1 MKQYLTISEFAKL
14 RNVDVNSIRYYE
26 KLKILLPAWIDPQ
39 TKYRYYLPDQ
49 LVLLD
54 IIILCIRLGIPLK
67 DLQKY
72 VDSSGSLDKRSI
84 LEDGKAAMQKRVAEM
99 QLGLELI
106 QFNLDN
112 MEQNQAYSDNMGIYM
127 REIPERFLIEK
138 PFIGSWSDVGQK
150 ENAAMELF
158 QYAQEHDLS
167 PVFPAGI
174 LIHPDAAPN
183 TFSFFF
189 QVLHPSSG
197 ENGIIH
203 IPAGTF
209 ACIQADLTPDTQL
222 LELLEKH
229 FPRQNQGTVLIS
241 NMLLNKLH
249 FNSRH
254 SEIQVPQ
261 FVF

>member
-1 MKQYLTISEFAKL
+1 MKQYLTIREFAKL

-26 KLKILLPAWIDPQ
+26 KLKILLPAWIDPK

-72 VDSSGSLDKRSI
+72 VDGSGVLDKRKI
-84 LEDGKAAMQKRVAEM
+84 LEDGKEAMQKRVAEM

-112 MEQNQAYSDNMGIYM
+112 MEQNQAYSGNTGIYT
-127 REIPERFLIEK
+127 REMPERFLIEK

-150 ENAAMELF
+150 ENTAMELF
-158 QYAQEHDLS
+158 QYAQERELS
-167 PVFPAGI
+167 PVFPSGI
-174 LIHPDAAPN
+174 LVHPDAEPN

-189 QVLHPSSG
+189 QVLHPSSN
-197 ENGIIH
+197 EERIVH
-203 IPAGTF
+203 VPAGTF
-209 ACIQADLTPDTQL
+209 ACMQADLTPDTQL
-222 LELLEKH
+222 LDLLEEH
-229 FPRQNQGTVLIS
+229 FPQQNKGTVLIS

-261 FVF
+261 FTF

>member
-1 MKQYLTISEFAKL
+1 MKQYFTIREFAKL

-26 KLKILLPAWIDPQ
+26 KLNILLPAWIDPK

-49 LVLLD
+49 LVMLD
-54 IIILCIRLGIPLK
+54 IIILCVRLGIPLK

-72 VDSSGSLDKRSI
+72 VDNNGTLDKRGI

-112 MEQNQAYSDNMGIYM
+112 MEQNQAYSSHTGIYT
-127 REIPERFLIEK
+127 REMPERFLIEK
-138 PFIGSWSDVGQK
+138 PFVGNWSDVEQK
-150 ENAAMELF
+150 ENTAMELF
-158 QYAQEHDLS
+158 HYAQEHELS
-167 PVFPAGI
+167 PVFPSGI
-174 LIHPDAAPN
+174 LVHPDAAAN
-183 TFSFFF
+183 RFSFFF
-189 QVLHPSSG
+189 QVLHPCPDEDS
-197 ENGIIH
+197 IIH

-209 ACIQADLTPDTQL
+209 ACMQADLTPETQL
-222 LELLEKH
+222 LELLEEH
-229 FPRQNQGTVLIS
+229 FPQQNKKTVLIS

-261 FVF
+261 FSL